1 VNTSSPISG
10 RYGETHTEEKTFSE
24 QVPVVAPAN
33 STVTCQAYVS
43 TVPVAIPFVADAV
56 LTYDDGRTVR
66 GKMRGTYNGVQAY
79 DLQVHWG
86 VPRTVQALSADRRV
100 SVQVPALFAEPATV

>member
-1 VNTSSPISG
+1 
-10 RYGETHTEEKTFSE
+10 
-24 QVPVVAPAN
+24 
-33 STVTCQAYVS
+33 
-43 TVPVAIPFVADAV
+43 
-56 LTYDDGRTVR
+56 
-66 GKMRGTYNGVQAY
+66 VQAY